1 MRDYEKTVGAMADRQ
16 TTAFLGSVDADGFPN
31 VKAMLRPRRR
41 EGIRTFWFTTN
52 TSSMRVAQF
61 RADPRACVY
70 FCDRRFFRG
79 VMLRGTVEVL
89 TDDDAK
95 RLIWQEGDEQ
105 YYPLGVTDLDYCVLR
120 FTATDGRFYAD
131 FRSESFTV

>member
-16 TTAFLGSVDADGFPN
+16 KTAFLGSVDADGFPN
-31 VKAMLRPRRR
+31 VKAMLQPRRR

-61 RADPRACVY
+61 RADPRACIY

-89 TDDDAK
+89 TDDAAK

-105 YYPLGVTDLDYCVLR
+105 YYPLGVTDPDYCVLR